1 MTRLGRIAWKLK
13 LRLRL
18 AALILSS
25 FEDTFARSTIK
36 VSFAQSGE
44 DLIAWSI
51 FDTLGIR
58 YPRFLDIGAHHPQH
72 LSNTALFHFLG
83 SRGMNIEPDP
93 LLYAEFLRQRPG
105 DINLNIG
112 VAPVNGTMTFFRM
125 RDPSLSTFSEEEAR
139 RRSTEYGMAI
149 ESESKA
155 PVRRIAEILAEHR
168 FVPDFLS
175 IDVEGHEMEILQ
187 TYDFQN
193 HRPAVICVESL
204 AFSTRGDGA
213 KNHEVCSYVSGQ
225 GYRVYADT
233 LINTL
238 FVDRL
243 LLPA

>member
-1 MTRLGRIAWKLK
+1 MTRMGRIAWKMR

-18 AALILSS
+18 AGLILSS
-25 FEDTFARSTIK
+25 FEDTYARSTIR

-51 FDTLGIR
+51 FNTIGIR
-58 YPRFLDIGAHHPQH
+58 YPKFLDIGAHHPRH

-93 LLYAEFLRQRPG
+93 GLFPEFVRQRPD
-105 DINLNIG
+105 DINLNVG
-112 VAPVNGTMTFFRM
+112 VAPVNGTSTFYRM
-125 RDPSLSTFSEEEAR
+125 RDPSLSTFCEAEAK
-139 RRSTEYGMAI
+139 RRSIEYGMAI
-149 ESESKA
+149 EEEVKA
-155 PVRRIAEILAEHR
+155 PVRKIAEILDEHAFR
-168 FVPDFLS
+168 PDFLS
-175 IDVEGHEMEILQ
+175 IDVEGHELDILK

-204 AFSTRGDGA
+204 GFSTRGDGV
-213 KNHEVCSYVSGQ
+213 KNHEVCSYVSAQ

-238 FVDRL
+238 FVDRHV
-243 LLPA
+243 LPT